1 MARHIWIGT
10 RMPIKPKKNPVTKL
24 VAAGVKGIITGK
36 PKAIING
43 TSFTKG
49 GKKVLATPGGKVG
62 RAIENKA
69 RAAINMPKGITTG
82 KAKAIK
88 KAAAKKSGLE
98 SRGAKPTKAEAI
110 NRARDYQWNKAETYM
125 EQRFDTMA
133 GGPRAGGGN
142 RGPGKKNAR
151 KTDAV
156 SRLARQA
163 IPVKTPKV
171 PVKKKVK

>member
-1 MARHIWIGT
+1 M
-10 RMPIKPKKNPVTKL
+10 MKPKKNPVTKL

-82 KAKAIK
+82 KAKAALKASSTYDSKTVGLGLTKGSNK
-88 KAAAKKSGLE
+88 KTAKAKKEL
-98 SRGAKPTKAEAI
+98 R
-110 NRARDYQWNKAETYM
+110 N
-125 EQRFDTMA
+125 FDTVIQKHPLIRNA
-133 GGPRAGGGN
+133 GQPSAEGKYRAN
-142 RGPGKKNAR
+142 RGRP
-151 KTDAV
+151 
-156 SRLARQA
+156 
-163 IPVKTPKV
+163 V
-171 PVKKKVK
+171 PVKKKAK